1 MNESNKTCKVCQEL
15 KSASEFHKN
24 GSRGRHNICANC
36 RNIKRKTWSKSWQ
49 NRPNRIFKNY
59 KRSAEKRGL
68 DFKLSET
75 DFTTNKTLICEYC
88 GSLLDKPRFDRVDN
102 QNGYCKENIVPC
114 CTLCNFLKND
124 LHKDLFLEQISKIYE
139 YQKGK

>member
-1 MNESNKTCKVCQEL
+1 M
-15 KSASEFHKN
+15 KSASKFHKN
-24 GSRGRHNICANC
+24 GVRGRHNICADC
-36 RNIKRKTWSKSWQ
+36 RNVRRKTWNNSWQ
-49 NRPNRIFKNY
+49 NNPKRIFKNY

-68 DFKLSET
+68 EFNLSES
-75 DFTTNKTLICEYC
+75 DFENNKRLACEYC
-88 GSLLDKPRFDRVDN
+88 GSLLDKARFDRVDN